1 MELEKRKKYKISLPT
16 NIVDMHV
23 YDIMGNQISE
33 DKKQSDRITFILE
46 DIPIYIVAPISERR
60 KLEKAM
66 ELEIK

>member
-1 MELEKRKKYKISLPT
+1 
-16 NIVDMHV
+16 
-23 YDIMGNQISE
+23 MGNQISE